1 MCCRCAARQG
11 RALKPGDL
19 LLLGLAA
26 AAAPGLAVPEAWRP
40 TYPEAGQAWEVGV
53 LPGPNAA
60 PDYFTEEDIRTLY
73 SAAYT
78 VHYNSCAAGLG
89 TGCLLHDS
97 EMGLQQVHTPWA
109 GWAPQLACARP
120 CTATPRPASASG
132 VRSAQRVH
140 HTETAQVFELHR
152 A

>member
-19 LLLGLAA
+19 LPLGPAA

-60 PDYFTEEDIRTLY
+60 PDYFTEEDVQTLY

-89 TGCLLHDS
+89 TGCLLHGLLNKPS
-97 EMGLQQVHTPWA
+97 TSIYTMGWLGTAACMRQPMHCHSRTGVCFGRQKCA
-109 GWAPQLACARP
+109 ARAPYRNR
-120 CTATPRPASASG
+120 TS
-132 VRSAQRVH
+132 V
-140 HTETAQVFELHR
+140 
-152 A
+152 